1 MLPSLAPVL
10 ADATNG
16 AMAKGGA
23 DAAAAADEVS
33 SGVLQLLRAG
43 AAAEIKSADAW
54 AVVLSL
60 ASSPPLVALP
70 SASARAFDALTE
82 VSRDVCALNFHSLI
96 DALEAHAKAVAAPAG
111 RAELA
116 IDLLF
121 ELHAKL
127 EPIVA
132 ELRDNRR
139 RAEVVSEEAAWLQ
152 LWLPVL
158 RAVFVQCFDKRAVV
172 RDHAVAVLQRALLDG
187 GRRPMPAAVW
197 GRTFEQ
203 VVFPLLAELLQRT
216 MDGRLKDERLMQRAT
231 TLLSKAFLHHLHHL
245 LALPSFPQ
253 LWLRALELLEQYYKS
268 PNNEL
273 LLDLV
278 PETLKNML
286 LVMGA
291 SGAFDSKANLP
302 GGDKT
307 LAQVTQVV
315 IAGFCPDLIPDGGDI
330 SHLWSAPPPAA
341 APAPPTT
348 PAKPAEID
356 APPSPKTPA
365 AGPAAARLSPKAEE
379 AERKIAAAED
389 ERIAA
394 LRAKESAKAA
404 DAEQSPEAPATGESA
419 VATPAAKPKPP
430 PEEPASGGMVRWLFG

>member
-1 MLPSLAPVL
+1 M
-10 ADATNG
+10 
-16 AMAKGGA
+16 
-23 DAAAAADEVS
+23 
-33 SGVLQLLRAG
+33 
-43 AAAEIKSADAW
+43 
-54 AVVLSL
+54 
-60 ASSPPLVALP
+60 
-70 SASARAFDALTE
+70 
-82 VSRDVCALNFHSLI
+82 
-96 DALEAHAKAVAAPAG
+96 
-111 RAELA
+111 
-116 IDLLF
+116 
-121 ELHAKL
+121 
-127 EPIVA
+127 
-132 ELRDNRR
+132 
-139 RAEVVSEEAAWLQ
+139 
-152 LWLPVL
+152 
-158 RAVFVQCFDKRAVV
+158 
-172 RDHAVAVLQRALLDG
+172 
-187 GRRPMPAAVW
+187 
-197 GRTFEQ
+197 
-203 VVFPLLAELLQRT
+203 LAELLQRT

-348 PAKPAEID
+348 PAMPAEID

-365 AGPAAARLSPKAEE
+365 AGSAAARSRRRRRRRSGRLRRRRTSGSPPSAP
-379 AERKIAAAED
+379 R
-389 ERIAA
+389 
-394 LRAKESAKAA
+394 RARR
-404 DAEQSPEAPATGESA
+404 PP
-419 VATPAAKPKPP
+419 TPSRVPRRPP
-430 PEEPASGGMVRWLFG
+430 PERAPSRRRRRSRSRRPRSRRAAGW

>member
-1 MLPSLAPVL
+1 M
-10 ADATNG
+10 
-16 AMAKGGA
+16 
-23 DAAAAADEVS
+23 
-33 SGVLQLLRAG
+33 
-43 AAAEIKSADAW
+43 
-54 AVVLSL
+54 LSL

-132 ELRDNRR
+132 ELRDNLR

-158 RAVFVQCFDKRAVV
+158 RAIFVQCFDKRAVV

-216 MDGRLKDERLMQRAT
+216 MDGRLKDERLMQRA
-231 TLLSKAFLHHLHHL
+231 SQNLHKQR
-245 LALPSFPQ
+245 ALPADGRRRWPRGLPTNQ
-253 LWLRALELLEQYYKS
+253 LRA
-268 PNNEL
+268 
-273 LLDLV
+273 
-278 PETLKNML
+278 
-286 LVMGA
+286 A
-291 SGAFDSKANLP
+291 
-302 GGDKT
+302 
-307 LAQVTQVV
+307 
-315 IAGFCPDLIPDGGDI
+315 
-330 SHLWSAPPPAA
+330 
-341 APAPPTT
+341 
-348 PAKPAEID
+348 
-356 APPSPKTPA
+356 
-365 AGPAAARLSPKAEE
+365 
-379 AERKIAAAED
+379 
-389 ERIAA
+389 
-394 LRAKESAKAA
+394 
-404 DAEQSPEAPATGESA
+404 
-419 VATPAAKPKPP
+419 
-430 PEEPASGGMVRWLFG
+430 